1 MRYEAKWLLECL
13 LLCVKSLATYE
24 HLRMSKI
31 LPLPHKDTLRKLISG
46 MSCHFAFNQVAL
58 DAVEKILSGESDA
71 KKLVVISFDEVAITP
86 SLTFNTESLAFDG
99 FVKVQDDPVLNRH
112 ELDTN
117 DQNDGSEELLPK
129 IDQNTP
135 LADHAL
141 VFMVRPILAK
151 WVQPFGVF
159 ALVGA
164 ASRDDLYKIVLAAI
178 LRLESKGARVLCAVS
193 DGAATAC
200 LIQQFRVTTYTC
212 CKILHMLSNAYG
224 TKCSIMRPFR

>member
-1 MRYEAKWLLECL
+1 
-13 LLCVKSLATYE
+13 
-24 HLRMSKI
+24 MSKI

-46 MSCHFAFNQVAL
+46 MSCHFVFNQVAL

-71 KKLVVISFDEVAITP
+71 KKLVVISFDEIAITP

-151 WVQPFGVF
+151 LVQPFGVF
-159 ALVGA
+159 VLVGA
-164 ASRDDLYKIVLAAI
+164 ASRDDLYKLVLAAI
-178 LRLESKGARVLCAVS
+178 IRLESKGARVLCAVS
-193 DGAATAC
+193 DGAATNKKVWKLAG
-200 LIQQFRVTTYTC
+200 LGILETSTVTTITNSMP
-212 CKILHMLSNAYG
+212 HP
-224 TKCSIMRPFR
+224 TV